1 MCEVEGEEVKVGL
14 GQEKFAFIAGS
25 ALLDIVSTITNFRHL
40 EDSIGTTSL
49 NFGGVAYNVAVNL
62 RKMDVPTTLC
72 TAMNQSPLSQ
82 MIMNELTRQ
91 HVRMHF
97 KIDNALPDGIYNG
110 MFYEGVEKASVWV
123 NTVEQVYFD
132 RPFIEKGLKHAACML
147 ITSCMTIETVNRF
160 IKVANG
166 MHIPV
171 FIGGA
176 SLMEVSKLKDIQ
188 GKVDYLFINENE
200 MNKLIEALEVQSWQE
215 AAKMKDCHFI
225 VTKGAKG
232 VDFYA
237 PDGSWKCYETVEK
250 SVSGNVLGAGDLFM
264 SVAIKEIVFKNRS
277 LDDAIEEGMKIASEI
292 LDRNDGNIGTSNP
305 LAANIQMVT
314 DRAHHDKLTGA
325 LNRHGIERY
334 LTTPGLDVTNLHL
347 LVIDADHFK
356 KVNDE
361 YGHDV
366 GDEALVSIV
375 QSIQDMVRKG
385 DIVARFGGE
394 EFICLIKDLTTRQ
407 SKSLAERI
415 RKNVE
420 RVKHTS
426 KELDLTVS
434 IGLCCWQKGEDIDT
448 VIKRAD
454 DALYKAKDTGR
465 NVVVK
470 A

>member
-1 MCEVEGEEVKVGL
+1 MGEGFKVVT

-62 RKMDVPTTLC
+62 RKLDVPTTLC

-123 NTVEQVYFD
+123 NTVEKVYFD

-160 IKVANG
+160 IKVANS
-166 MHIPV
+166 MNIPV

-188 GKVDYLFINENE
+188 GQVDYLFINENE
-200 MNKLIEALEVQSWQE
+200 MNKLTEALEVQSWQE
-215 AAKMKDCHFI
+215 AAKVKDCHFI

-232 VDFYA
+232 VEFYA
-237 PDGSWKCYETVEK
+237 PDGSWKSYETVEK

-264 SVAIKEIVFKNRS
+264 SVAIKEIIFKNRS

-292 LDRNDGNIGTSNP
+292 LERHDGNMGTSNP
-305 LAANIQMVT
+305 LATNIQMVT

-325 LNRHGIERY
+325 LNRHGIDRY
-334 LTTPGLDVTNLHL
+334 LTTPGLDVSSLHL

-434 IGLCCWQKGEDIDT
+434 IGLCCWQKGETIDA